1 MALQGPHQVAKQSRT
16 ITPGEERA
24 VRKEESLL
32 GFIVSVL
39 LDEEE
44 GGFGERRRQFGDI
57 ERMYGGKG
65 ERSVKE

>member
-1 MALQGPHQVAKQSRT
+1 MALQGPHQTAKQSRT

-44 GGFGERRRQFGDI
+44 GGFGERGRRLGDV

-65 ERSVKE
+65 ERCVKG